1 MRRRS
6 LVMVVIAGLAV
17 VVVTAGILIGWFIIT
32 GGTGEASEPITAP
45 TLDPGAEPSIFRIIQ
60 EESEARFYIDET
72 LRGERVTVVG
82 VTDQVAGEIAV
93 DFDNP
98 PASQVGTIRV
108 NVRTLQTDESLRN
121 QAIRGQILQSARPEY
136 EFSEFAP
143 SALEGLPESVEIGE
157 TVGFQIIGDLTLRDV
172 TRTLTFDAE
181 VTVTAEDRLEGV
193 ARTTILFEDFNVNI
207 PRLPAFVAE
216 VDDEVVLEIQFV
228 ALAVDEEA

>member
-1 MRRRS
+1 MQGRS
-6 LVMVVIAGLAV
+6 LVVYAIAALALVAVGVGVVI
-17 VVVTAGILIGWFIIT
+17 GWIMFT

-45 TLDPGAEPSIFRIIQ
+45 TLDPAAEPSIFRITQ

-82 VTDQVAGEIAV
+82 TTDQVAGEIAV
-93 DFDNP
+93 NFDNP

-136 EFSEFAP
+136 EFSEFVP
-143 SALEGLPESVEIGE
+143 SALEGLPESVAIGE

-207 PRLPAFVAE
+207 PRLPSFVAD

-228 ALAVDEEA
+228 ALAVNEEA